1 MHCWLVPTANIQ
13 RSPLGGRG
21 FESFSEDPYV
31 SGKLAAAYMRGVHS
45 MGVCTTM
52 QHFVAKDQE
61 HERRAVNCVVSERA
75 LREIYLLPFQNALAE
90 TSPAAIMTAHNKV
103 NGVHASETGI
113 FSRIF

>member
-1 MHCWLVPTANIQ
+1 
-13 RSPLGGRG
+13 
-21 FESFSEDPYV
+21 
-31 SGKLAAAYMRGVHS
+31 
-45 MGVCTTM
+45 M